1 MRLLDLRRY
10 NLDLIIPI
18 SLIVL
23 AELLIFYSRMEAG
36 VVVHAVNLGLLI
48 LSSIYVENRLYTSLL
63 LLPLFRLLNV
73 AMPVFFNLTLYT
85 YPLVYA
91 PMFLPIYFILKER
104 MFSVGEIG
112 ATMKSFW
119 IYLPLATAVGFAV
132 GWGEYQVLRPGMIL
146 PALTLENV
154 LTLSIIMIVFV
165 GFIEE
170 FVFRSALQ
178 TVLEERMGPVGG
190 LLLTSIIFGF
200 MHSGYHIPLEV
211 VYVSFAG
218 MAFGV
223 LFWATKSL
231 PIISLAHG
239 ITNVALFAL
248 VPFYPEL
255 VVYFTAASVLIFLAA
270 AYWGNKLPDRAAIHQ
285 WLREKGQV

>member
-1 MRLLDLRRY
+1 MRLLDLHRY
-10 NLDLIIPI
+10 NVDLIIPV

-36 VVVHAVNLGLLI
+36 VVVHAINLGALI
-48 LSSIYVENRLYTSLL
+48 LSSIYAESRLNMSLM

-91 PMFLPIYFILKER
+91 PMFLPIYFILKEGI
-104 MFSVGEIG
+104 FSSEEVG
-112 ATMKSFW
+112 ATWKSFW
-119 IYLPLATAVGFAV
+119 IFLPLAFAAGCAV
-132 GWGEYQVLRPGMIL
+132 GWGEYHVLRPEMIV
-146 PALTLENV
+146 PTLSPENV

-178 TVLEERMGPVGG
+178 TVLEERMGAVGG
-190 LLLTSIIFGF
+190 LLLASIIFGF
-200 MHSGYHIPLEV
+200 MHSGYHLPMEV

-218 MAFGV
+218 MVFGV
-223 LFWATKSL
+223 LFWATRSL

-239 ITNVALFAL
+239 LTNVALFAL
-248 VPFYPEL
+248 APFYPEL
-255 VVYFTAASVLIFLAA
+255 ILYLMVASVLIFLAA
-270 AYWGNKLPDRAAIHQ
+270 AYWGNKLPDRAAIQ
-285 WLREKGQV
+285 RWLREKQV

>member
-1 MRLLDLRRY
+1 MKLQDLRGH

-18 SLIVL
+18 SLILL
-23 AELLIFYSRMEAG
+23 AELLIFFNRMEAG
-36 VVVHAVNLGLLI
+36 VVVHAINLAALI

-91 PMFLPIYFILKER
+91 PMFIPIYFIMKER
-104 MFSVGEIG
+104 MFSSAEVGITTKG
-112 ATMKSFW
+112 FW
-119 IYLPLATAVGFAV
+119 IYLPLAITVGCAV
-132 GWGEYQVLRPGMIL
+132 GWGEFQVLQPGMIL
-146 PALTLENV
+146 PGFTLENV
-154 LTLSIIMIVFV
+154 LKLSIIMIVFV

-178 TVLEERMGPVGG
+178 TVLEDRIGPLGG
-190 LLLTSIIFGF
+190 LLSSSLIFGF

-211 VYVSFAG
+211 VYVTFAG

-223 LFWATKSL
+223 LFWTTKSL
-231 PIISLAHG
+231 PVISLAHG
-239 ITNVALFAL
+239 VTNVVLFAV
-248 VPFYPEL
+248 VPFFPGIALYMM
-255 VVYFTAASVLIFLAA
+255 AASALIFLVAA
-270 AYWGNKLPDRAAIHQ
+270 RWGNMLPDRAAVRR

>member
-1 MRLLDLRRY
+1 MRLQGLRKY
-10 NLDLIIPI
+10 NLDLIIPV
-18 SLIVL
+18 SLVML
-23 AELLIFYSRMEAG
+23 AELLIFFNRMEAG
-36 VVVHAVNLGLLI
+36 VVVHALNLGLLV
-48 LSSIYVENRLYTSLL
+48 LSSIYVESRLFTSLM

-91 PMFLPIYFILKER
+91 PMFLPVCFILKER
-104 MFSVGEIG
+104 IFSPDEAGI
-112 ATMKSFW
+112 TMKSFG
-119 IYLPLATAVGFAV
+119 IYLPLAFAVGLGV

-146 PALTLENV
+146 PEFDLENV

-178 TVLEERMGPVGG
+178 TVLEERMGPWGG
-190 LLLTSIIFGF
+190 LLSASIIFGF

-211 VYVSFAG
+211 VYVFFAG
-218 MAFGV
+218 IAFGV

-239 ITNVALFAL
+239 MTNVALFAL
-248 VPFYPEL
+248 VPFFPEL
-255 VVYFTAASVLIFLAA
+255 IVYLMAASALIFLAA
-270 AYWGNKLPDRAAIHQ
+270 AYWGNKLPDREAIHQ
-285 WLREKGQV
+285 WLREKGQA